1 MENKISEEWFNK
13 QKNKYLDNIAGF
25 EFLKQYKENKEQI
38 LNKLKSEYTDTFNC
52 HSYDELEFIIKDVRY
67 DNYHKFNN
75 GKNINLLD
83 DDIQKKYEFMKSVNL
98 AKMRYKILC
107 SAHNRFLAN
116 EDSMKKFLEVYTLSD
131 IIIHPDVIDLNFY
144 FGIELAK
151 YEGVIFTE
159 DERQALN
166 LYDSL
171 YDTYLEYYQKFVD
184 TLPKSELKQEL
195 EAIPNG
201 LTKVETVTVE
211 IERKTFGKKFL
222 RRNKKIR

>member
-1 MENKISEEWFNK
+1 
-13 QKNKYLDNIAGF
+13 
-25 EFLKQYKENKEQI
+25 
-38 LNKLKSEYTDTFNC
+38 
-52 HSYDELEFIIKDVRY
+52 
-67 DNYHKFNN
+67 
-75 GKNINLLD
+75 
-83 DDIQKKYEFMKSVNL
+83 MKSVNL

-159 DERQALN
+159 DEVQVLN

-171 YDTYLEYYQKFVD
+171 YDTYLEYYQKFID
-184 TLPKSELKQEL
+184 TLPNSKLKQEL

-211 IERKTFGKKFL
+211 IESKTFGKKFL